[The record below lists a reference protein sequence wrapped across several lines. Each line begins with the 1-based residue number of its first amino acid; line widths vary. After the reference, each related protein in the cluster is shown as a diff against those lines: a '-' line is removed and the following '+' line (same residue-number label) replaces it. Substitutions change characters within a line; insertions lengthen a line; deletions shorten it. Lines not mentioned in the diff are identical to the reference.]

1 MSETI
6 AARWYL
12 VGALPED
19 DPVAHVM
26 TRADDLRYRRSACG
40 ERESRTWTPIDLTA
54 PGTGHVTPCPGC
66 AGTLAGVPVGVGGQ
80 EQLAFDLPLG

>member
-1 MSETI
+1 MAKTI

-12 VGALPED
+12 VGALPEE
-19 DPVAHVM
+19 DPVAHLM

-40 ERESRTWTPIDLTA
+40 ERDSRTWTPVDLTE

-66 AGTLAGVPVGVGGQ
+66 VASLSGGSVGASEE
-80 EQLAFDLPLG
+80 EQLAFDLSLG